1 MRAVVIVLTIFFVLT
16 FASMAAAGG
25 YLIYDGAI
33 HKTFLSDVEV
43 KVEQGFFT
51 LNFENATPGLIIF
64 CFGAIG
70 LILMVWKIPT
80 KEVLSYRTEEGG
92 GSGMG
97 FMVRRKVLATKQINI
112 PLPVWW
118 LLSKTNRFE
127 KLEKNKKK

>member
-1 MRAVVIVLTIFFVLT
+1 MRAIVITLTIFFVLV

-25 YLIYDGAI
+25 YLIYEEINPQSSA
-33 HKTFLSDVEV
+33 FDVEV
-43 KVEQGFFT
+43 KVERDSVT
-51 LNFENATPGLIIF
+51 LNLVKATPGLVMF

-70 LILMVWKIPT
+70 LILMIYRTPT
-80 KEVLSYRTEEGG
+80 KEVLGYRTEGGG

-97 FMVRRKVLATKQINI
+97 FMVRRKVLATERTNI

-127 KLEKNKKK
+127 RIEENA